1 MKSITS
7 TVLNGILSQTVFFFI
22 FLVGHGTKE
31 TPNNTDE
38 VEMQRV
44 VTLTPQ
50 GPNHQI
56 EWGATTREPDPAL
69 ALGVLLIVGQVGE
82 PI

>member
-1 MKSITS
+1 MQAA
-7 TVLNGILSQTVFFFI
+7 LS
-22 FLVGHGTKE
+22 
-31 TPNNTDE
+31 NTDE

-56 EWGATTREPDPAL
+56 EWGATTRKPDPAL

>member
-1 MKSITS
+1 MKSPPKRFFFFWP
-7 TVLNGILSQTVFFFI
+7 TVLLFGISLQAALS
-22 FLVGHGTKE
+22 
-31 TPNNTDE
+31 NTDE

-56 EWGATTREPDPAL
+56 EWGATTRKPDPAL